1 MQFPYPDVLEKKAR
15 LVSQREETLSTKCC
29 TPPSNS
35 VVQILV
41 TVPTRM
47 AAAPGSRHPWKTA
60 AEKANPFSMPHGHRG
75 VHGMTLVRVIVRLK
89 DSLWTFSFKNNRL
102 WILSNLAAL
111 RRQALTH
118 LALLELSILT
128 TPEVLGLC

>member
-1 MQFPYPDVLEKKAR
+1 
-15 LVSQREETLSTKCC
+15 
-29 TPPSNS
+29 
-35 VVQILV
+35 
-41 TVPTRM
+41 
-47 AAAPGSRHPWKTA
+47 
-60 AEKANPFSMPHGHRG
+60 
-75 VHGMTLVRVIVRLK
+75 MTLVRVIVRLQ